1 MLGTNIG
8 KTYKKDYRFSYR
20 HDSIRQF
27 QRAEKVPKV
36 FVLTMKA
43 GSCGITLT
51 AATRVYLME
60 PCLDPA
66 HEIQAAGRQGRA
78 DWLETLSV
86 SSAACILHGSTLT
99 YIAALTL
106 AHASQVE
113 STASDSRKRCS

>member
-66 HEIQAAGRQGRA
+66 HEIQAAGKVGKA
-78 DWLETLSV
+78 GPTGSKPSLALHAYCMEAHTL
-86 SSAACILHGSTLT
+86 
-99 YIAALTL
+99 
-106 AHASQVE
+106 
-113 STASDSRKRCS
+113 